1 MTDLLDDPEPK
12 PKPTWIPRETW
23 RQEKAVVFARDA
35 IVGPHQ
41 FIAHDR
47 AKASGGKSHLWQWK
61 RGIRKGTPD
70 TQLILP
76 DGRSIWFEFKA
87 PGKKVEDDDDQGRML
102 AALRAMGHAASWGVT
117 IEDMRAF
124 YAARGVPLVANAAYR
139 AMVLDGLVDSRIAK
153 AESKAPGK
161 KKAATR
167 KPGPRFLAGKRMAR
181 RIYAG

>member
-1 MTDLLDDPEPK
+1 MDTA
-12 PKPTWIPRETW
+12 RETW

-35 IVGPHQ
+35 IAGPHQ

-47 AKASGGKSHLWQWK
+47 AKASGGMSHLWQWK
-61 RGIRKGTPD
+61 RGVRKGTPD

-87 PGKKVEDDDDQGRML
+87 TGEKVKDDDDQGRML

-124 YAARGVPLVANAAYR
+124 YEAMGVPLVPNAAYR
-139 AMVLDGLVDSRIAK
+139 AMVLDGLVDSRIAT
-153 AESKAPGK
+153 AESRAPK

-167 KPGPRFLAGKRMAR
+167 KAGPRFVAGKKLAR